1 LSHPVFQYTAEVQF
15 LMHSF
20 PAARIRLRLLAAACL
35 LPLHARS
42 SDTMQPVGLDH
53 PHLLVDGAWFVQR
66 KARRVTINR
75 HAQHIGLD
83 SDAGISP
90 VSLPYARTQA
100 GVRLRFRSASPRI
113 ELAFEARPDGGRRGL
128 QRGFALF
135 ANGVLVQEFDQLA
148 FGFNAPRSGVNDY
161 ELVLPSYHAV
171 DLIGLALAQ
180 AHSLLAHAPDER
192 PVYAAMGDSIT
203 NGLGQQSG
211 SHLGYAFLVSRAL
224 GWNLV
229 NLGIS
234 GARTGPALA
243 ATLAGR
249 KVDVVSIALGFND
262 WYWSAS
268 SLAERTRAYERL
280 LDGVRKAQPDALIVA
295 ITPLATTAAS
305 EGARAPFSLSQL
317 RTMQKECVEKRRK
330 AGDRRMHVLDGEQ
343 ISNGGMLID
352 GIHLHVD
359 GAAAYA
365 AVLGPMLARLARQHG
380 IAATASESD

>member
-1 LSHPVFQYTAEVQF
+1 
-15 LMHSF
+15 
-20 PAARIRLRLLAAACL
+20 
-35 LPLHARS
+35 
-42 SDTMQPVGLDH
+42 MQPVGLDH
-53 PHLLVDGAWFVQR
+53 PYLVVDGAWFVQR
-66 KARRVTINR
+66 MARRVTINR
-75 HAQHIGLD
+75 HAQHIVLD

-90 VSLPYARTQA
+90 VSLPYAHTQA

-135 ANGVLVQEFDQLA
+135 ANGVLVQEFDQLV

-180 AHSLLAHAPDER
+180 AHALLAVAPDTR

-211 SHLGYAFLVSRAL
+211 SHLGYAFQVSRAL

-249 KVDVVSIALGFND
+249 KVDIVSIALGFND

-280 LDGVRKAQPDALIVA
+280 LDGVRKAQPDALVIA
-295 ITPLATTAAS
+295 ITPLATTVAS
-305 EGARAPFSLSQL
+305 QGARAPFSLAQL
-317 RTMQKECVEKRRK
+317 RDVQRACVEQRRK

-343 ISNGGMLID
+343 LSNGGMLID

-365 AVLGPMLARLARQHG
+365 AALGPMLARLARQHG
-380 IAATASESD
+380 IAATASERD